1 MTMKKYLK
9 VLIGFF
15 VFMFFAYSFV
25 QTESEEYVKVD
36 VLRVV
41 DNTIIIGHGCKA
53 IIADTSPERA
63 RNILLGMKGII
74 PERPTT
80 HDTIVQIL
88 KSFNITLEKVVLEK
102 FDGNY
107 YYAFG
112 FFRSKGKLLKLDI
125 MPSDGIAIAVRTG
138 SPIYINKTMLDEIG
152 KNIC

>member
-1 MTMKKYLK
+1 MNMKKYLK
-9 VLIGFF
+9 AFIGVF
-15 VFMFFAYSFV
+15 VFMFFAYSVV
-25 QTESEEYVKVD
+25 QTESEKYVKVD
-36 VLRVV
+36 VLKVI

-63 RNILLGMKGII
+63 RNILLGMHGII

-88 KSFNITLEKVVLEK
+88 KSFNITLEKVVLER

-112 FFRSKGKLLKLDI
+112 FFRNNGKLLKLDM

-138 SPIYINKTMLDEIG
+138 SPMYINKKLLEEMG

>member
-1 MTMKKYLK
+1 MNMKKYLK
-9 VLIGFF
+9 AFIGVF
-15 VFMFFAYSFV
+15 VFMFFAYSVV
-25 QTESEEYVKVD
+25 QTESEQYVKVD
-36 VLRVV
+36 VLKVI

-63 RNILLGMKGII
+63 RNILLGMHGII

-88 KSFNITLEKVVLEK
+88 KSFNITLEKVVLER

-112 FFRSKGKLLKLDI
+112 FFRTKEKLLKLDM

-138 SPIYINKTMLDEIG
+138 SPIYINKELLEKMG

>member
-1 MTMKKYLK
+1 MNENWVKI
-9 VLIGFF
+9 VIGTF
-15 VFMFFAYSFV
+15 VFMLFAYSYV
-25 QTESEEYVKVD
+25 ENQSEEYVKAD
-36 VLRVV
+36 ILRVV

-53 IIADTSPERA
+53 IVAETSPERA
-63 RNILLGMKGII
+63 RNILLGMEDII

-88 KSFNITLEKVVLEK
+88 NSFNITLEKVILER

-112 FFRSKGKLLKLDI
+112 YFRSKGKMLKLDL
-125 MPSDGIAIAVRTG
+125 MPSDGIAIAVRIN
-138 SPIYINKTMLDEIG
+138 SPVFINKTMLDEIG